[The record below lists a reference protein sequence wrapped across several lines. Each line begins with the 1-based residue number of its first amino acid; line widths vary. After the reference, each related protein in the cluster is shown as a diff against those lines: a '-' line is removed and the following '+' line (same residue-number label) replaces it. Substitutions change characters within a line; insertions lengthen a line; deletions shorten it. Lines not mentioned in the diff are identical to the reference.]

1 VWLVFWLILYQ
12 PPHRNRFLRDG
23 EYAALKDRVRP
34 PEQTAPAARG
44 SVSWRQVLA
53 LRGCYTLVIAR
64 FFTDPVIY
72 FVIFWLPEYL
82 QKERGFDL
90 AMVGKYAWVP
100 FIFGDIGYL
109 TGGWL
114 SGKLMDR
121 GWPLPRARKRVLV
134 LGALFMPAAIFA
146 PMAPTAFMAIAAICF
161 MGLGH
166 ALWISNLLTLPTD
179 LFKANEVGTA
189 SGLTGMGGA
198 IGGVLAA
205 LGTGYL
211 VSRFSY
217 APVFWIA
224 GLMHPLACTIVHWLL
239 PDREFEKAGI
249 AAARVR

>member
-1 VWLVFWLILYQ
+1 
-12 PPHRNRFLRDG
+12 
-23 EYAALKDRVRP
+23 
-34 PEQTAPAARG
+34 
-44 SVSWRQVLA
+44 
-53 LRGCYTLVIAR
+53 
-64 FFTDPVIY
+64 
-72 FVIFWLPEYL
+72 LPEYL

-121 GWPLPRARKRVLV
+121 GWPLPRARKSILV
-134 LGALFMPAAIFA
+134 LNALCMPAAIVA
-146 PMAPTAFMAIAAICF
+146 PMAPSASLAIAAICF

-198 IGGVLAA
+198 VGGVLAT

-224 GLMHPLACTIVHWLL
+224 GLMHPLSCAIVHWLL

-249 AAARVR
+249 ATRHVR